1 MKSTGVVRKL
11 DDLGRITLPIEL
23 RRNLNIGEHDPLE
36 IFVDDDRIILRKY
49 EASDIFTGNMDELI
63 DFHDKK
69 VSKQSIMEMAR
80 LAGLHVIIGIRFTKS
95 SSEHRFVAFC
105 NLSAYRNLPVLSC
118 FLYQQRK
125 CLQQPVRGL
134 IEDSCSRL
142 FLQTFK
148 NHLTLLLICWKKTL
162 KTESAGG

>member
-49 EASDIFTGNMDELI
+49 EPVISLPAIWMNLI

-69 VSKQSIMEMAR
+69 VFQAVHY
-80 LAGLHVIIGIRFTKS
+80 GNGPS
-95 SSEHRFVAFC
+95 SG
-105 NLSAYRNLPVLSC
+105 LSC
-118 FLYQQRK
+118 
-125 CLQQPVRGL
+125 
-134 IEDSCSRL
+134 D
-142 FLQTFK
+142 
-148 NHLTLLLICWKKTL
+148 
-162 KTESAGG
+162 

>member
-1 MKSTGVVRKL
+1 MYVEEDNQNTCFGCLFLFFAGCHYRLPARNKEVFLMKSTGVVRKL

-80 LAGLHVIIGIRFTKS
+80 LAGLHVI
-95 SSEHRFVAFC
+95 ENA
-105 NLSAYRNLPVLSC
+105 
-118 FLYQQRK
+118 
-125 CLQQPVRGL
+125 
-134 IEDSCSRL
+134 
-142 FLQTFK
+142 
-148 NHLTLLLICWKKTL
+148 
-162 KTESAGG
+162 

>member
-23 RRNLNIGEHDPLE
+23 RRNLNIGEH
-36 IFVDDDRIILRKY
+36 DDRIILRKY

-80 LAGLHVIIGIRFTKS
+80 LAGLHVIEG
-95 SSEHRFVAFC
+95 V
-105 NLSAYRNLPVLSC
+105 
-118 FLYQQRK
+118 
-125 CLQQPVRGL
+125 
-134 IEDSCSRL
+134 
-142 FLQTFK
+142 
-148 NHLTLLLICWKKTL
+148 
-162 KTESAGG
+162 

>member
-23 RRNLNIGEHDPLE
+23 R
-36 IFVDDDRIILRKY
+36 RIILRKY

-80 LAGLHVIIGIRFTKS
+80 LAGLHVIEG
-95 SSEHRFVAFC
+95 V
-105 NLSAYRNLPVLSC
+105 
-118 FLYQQRK
+118 
-125 CLQQPVRGL
+125 
-134 IEDSCSRL
+134 
-142 FLQTFK
+142 
-148 NHLTLLLICWKKTL
+148 
-162 KTESAGG
+162 

>member
-49 EASDIFTGNMDELI
+49 EASDIFTGNMNELI

-80 LAGLHVIIGIRFTKS
+80 LAGLHVI
-95 SSEHRFVAFC
+95 ENA
-105 NLSAYRNLPVLSC
+105 
-118 FLYQQRK
+118 
-125 CLQQPVRGL
+125 
-134 IEDSCSRL
+134 
-142 FLQTFK
+142 
-148 NHLTLLLICWKKTL
+148 
-162 KTESAGG
+162 

>member
-1 MKSTGVVRKL
+1 MSKRTIKTLVLVVFFIFRRLPYRLPARNKEVFLMKSTGVVRKL

-80 LAGLHVIIGIRFTKS
+80 LAGLHVIENT
-95 SSEHRFVAFC
+95 
-105 NLSAYRNLPVLSC
+105 
-118 FLYQQRK
+118 
-125 CLQQPVRGL
+125 
-134 IEDSCSRL
+134 
-142 FLQTFK
+142 
-148 NHLTLLLICWKKTL
+148 
-162 KTESAGG
+162 

>member
-1 MKSTGVVRKL
+1 MFWLSFLFFAGCLTVCLPEIRRFFDEKYRSCQKAG
-11 DDLGRITLPIEL
+11 DLGRITLPIEL

-80 LAGLHVIIGIRFTKS
+80 HCRS
-95 SSEHRFVAFC
+95 SCH
-105 NLSAYRNLPVLSC
+105 
-118 FLYQQRK
+118 
-125 CLQQPVRGL
+125 
-134 IEDSCSRL
+134 
-142 FLQTFK
+142 
-148 NHLTLLLICWKKTL
+148 
-162 KTESAGG
+162 

>member
-69 VSKQSIMEMAR
+69 VDQFIHIACEDITCNMDELIDFHDKKVSKQSIMEMAR
-80 LAGLHVIIGIRFTKS
+80 LAGLHVI
-95 SSEHRFVAFC
+95 ENA
-105 NLSAYRNLPVLSC
+105 
-118 FLYQQRK
+118 
-125 CLQQPVRGL
+125 
-134 IEDSCSRL
+134 
-142 FLQTFK
+142 
-148 NHLTLLLICWKKTL
+148 
-162 KTESAGG
+162 

>member
-49 EASDIFTGNMDELI
+49 ELI

-80 LAGLHVIIGIRFTKS
+80 LAGLHVIEG
-95 SSEHRFVAFC
+95 V
-105 NLSAYRNLPVLSC
+105 
-118 FLYQQRK
+118 
-125 CLQQPVRGL
+125 
-134 IEDSCSRL
+134 
-142 FLQTFK
+142 
-148 NHLTLLLICWKKTL
+148 
-162 KTESAGG
+162 

>member
-1 MKSTGVVRKL
+1 MYVNGDNRNTCFGCLFLFSAGTISLCLPEIRKSTGVVRKL

-80 LAGLHVIIGIRFTKS
+80 LAGLHVIEG
-95 SSEHRFVAFC
+95 V
-105 NLSAYRNLPVLSC
+105 
-118 FLYQQRK
+118 
-125 CLQQPVRGL
+125 
-134 IEDSCSRL
+134 
-142 FLQTFK
+142 
-148 NHLTLLLICWKKTL
+148 
-162 KTESAGG
+162 